1 MENIYETY
9 QHMRK
14 RMKYFLVFIL
24 FLAFGSSGYT
34 EDEVWDGKAMFC
46 VSMTTDIEEKY
57 YGLVFYSGKVKRLS
71 IHEDTLHIPDDSA
84 GKPYSLVKV
93 FSARKVFWRGLS
105 EVNSLDRKNFLHLLG
120 GKEHG
125 WCRPYTQRL
134 LTEKLFEK
142 IQDKIFGK
150 VSRSIADDLE

>member
-14 RMKYFLVFIL
+14 RIKYFLVFIL

-57 YGLVFYSGKVKRLS
+57 YGLVFYSGKVK
-71 IHEDTLHIPDDSA
+71 
-84 GKPYSLVKV
+84 
-93 FSARKVFWRGLS
+93 
-105 EVNSLDRKNFLHLLG
+105 
-120 GKEHG
+120 
-125 WCRPYTQRL
+125 
-134 LTEKLFEK
+134 KL
-142 IQDKIFGK
+142 
-150 VSRSIADDLE
+150 

>member
-46 VSMTTDIEEKY
+46 ACIETGSEEKY
-57 YGLVFYSGKVKRLS
+57 YGLLFYSGKVKKLS
-71 IHEDTLHIPDDSA
+71 IHNDTLHIPDDAVGNS
-84 GKPYSLVKV
+84 YSLANVLSSK
-93 FSARKVFWRGLS
+93 KIFWRGFS
-105 EVNSLDRKNFLHLLG
+105 GVNSLDRRNLLHLLD
-120 GKEHG
+120 GKEYG
-125 WCRPYTQRL
+125 WCRPYTEKI
-134 LTEKLFEK
+134 LTEKLLEKIQEKRFEK
-142 IQDKIFGK
+142 I
-150 VSRSIADDLE
+150 SRSIADDLQ